1 MSQQD
6 DDGDS
11 TSHPRETTA
20 LFGHSAAEGA
30 LLAAYRSG
38 RMPHGILIAGPKG
51 IGKATLAYRFA
62 RFVLSHP
69 DPTARDVQD
78 ATSIQVDPTNP
89 IARRIAAQS
98 QPDLLVIERTL
109 NERGTLRNQI
119 AVDDVRRTVPFFG
132 STAGEGGWRIVIV
145 DAVDDLNR
153 SGANALLK
161 VLEEPPRRGLLL
173 LVAHSTARVLPTLRS
188 RCRIISLRPLVQADV
203 AAALTAVAGSQG
215 DDEEVAAAAAA
226 AGGSVNRALGL
237 LEEDALTLRQQA
249 LDVLARLP
257 ALEPAELHALGDAI
271 AGTDPQPL
279 AAFLDTVNT
288 WLSQRL
294 DGGRGDLA
302 RLNRLAEAS
311 ERINAAARDAEM
323 YNLERKPLVFNVF
336 GLLAE
341 ATRG

>member
-11 TSHPRETTA
+11 TSHPREATT

-30 LLAAYRSG
+30 LLAAYSSG
-38 RMPHGILIAGPKG
+38 RVPHGILIAGPKG

-78 ATSIQVDPTNP
+78 ATSLQVDPTNP

-132 STAGEGGWRIVIV
+132 STAGEGGWRIVII

-188 RCRIISLRPLVQADV
+188 RCRIISLRPLAQADV
-203 AAALTAVAGSQG
+203 AAALTAVARSQG
-215 DDEEVAAAAAA
+215 DDEEVAAAAA